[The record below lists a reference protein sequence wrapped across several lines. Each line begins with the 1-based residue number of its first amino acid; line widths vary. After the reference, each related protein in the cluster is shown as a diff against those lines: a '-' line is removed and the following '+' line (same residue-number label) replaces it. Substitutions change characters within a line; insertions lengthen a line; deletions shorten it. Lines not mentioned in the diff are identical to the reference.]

1 MDVRM
6 MKDTMT
12 KGGNHGERR
21 FMMYVKSVAFY
32 LYAEMITLTA
42 ILTTDL
48 NQNQHKI
55 TKGPSQM
62 FMFSQKFT

>member
-1 MDVRM
+1 
-6 MKDTMT
+6 MKKDKMN
-12 KGGNHGERR
+12 KEGNHGKRR
-21 FMMYVKSVAFY
+21 FMMCVKSIVFV
-32 LYAEMITLTA
+32 LYVEMITLTA

-62 FMFSQKFT
+62 FMFPQKFT